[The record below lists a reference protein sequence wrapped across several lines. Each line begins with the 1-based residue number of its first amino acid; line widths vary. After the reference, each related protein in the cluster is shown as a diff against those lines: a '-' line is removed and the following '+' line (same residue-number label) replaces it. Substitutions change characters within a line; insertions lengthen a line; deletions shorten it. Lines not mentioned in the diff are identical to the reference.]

1 MPENSEIKFIEV
13 DLANYLSIAN
23 LKKCEIEMEE
33 FKFKIKSKLEEQE
46 KKLAIISSK
55 KNSFDHEKHNISPQ
69 IHVKFNEK
77 PVFSNQ

>member
-13 DLANYLSIAN
+13 DLVNYLSTSN

-46 KKLAIISSK
+46 KKLAITTLK
-55 KNSFDHEKHNISPQ
+55 KNSFDHDKHNVSSQ